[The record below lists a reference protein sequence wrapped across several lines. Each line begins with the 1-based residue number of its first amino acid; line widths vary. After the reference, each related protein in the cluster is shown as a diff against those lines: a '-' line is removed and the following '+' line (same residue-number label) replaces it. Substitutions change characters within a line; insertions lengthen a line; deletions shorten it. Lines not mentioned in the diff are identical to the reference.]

1 MGFRILHMHKD
12 YCEWIVKYRVHL
24 RPILSVFPKTE
35 RKTIITCSK
44 FNVLCVVKGANEK
57 DFTLVLAIR
66 GKVIS
71 YNVKSKTLKELHD
84 LSTNDLD
91 DWGASLIIGCTS
103 SEHSLAAELIANNS
117 DLLTEILIRVPA
129 KSLIRFKSVSKE
141 WLYLI
146 SDFQFASD
154 HARRNHHS
162 SVSALYFYSNRWSPE
177 EQLESVSI
185 AGHRTRLP
193 TLSFLDGVVVS
204 SCTITIERSCN
215 GLILC
220 SNGFRKPPY
229 IVCNLTTKKFSLLP
243 DIGPTSSESPH
254 YKVLLFS
261 YSYVNNGRWVEI
273 EIYNSQTSSWKHIS
287 VPEPRGARFMFRV
300 FWNGAIHGISYANVH
315 ARFEVEEEKLIQTPM
330 PRNPKILSH
339 DKIWYFGECGGDLLL
354 IQTPQR
360 CAMGFRIL
368 QMHRDYCEWIVK
380 YRVHLRPIL
389 SVLPKTARKTIITC
403 CEFNV
408 LCVVKGA
415 NEKDFTL
422 VLAIRGKVISYNV
435 KSKTLKELHDLST
448 DDLDDWGGAS
458 WCNTYQFIES
468 LSPV

>member
-1 MGFRILHMHKD
+1 MKAYSNTRR
-12 YCEWIVKYRVHL
+12 CR
-24 RPILSVFPKTE
+24 
-35 RKTIITCSK
+35 RK
-44 FNVLCVVKGANEK
+44 
-57 DFTLVLAIR
+57 
-66 GKVIS
+66 
-71 YNVKSKTLKELHD
+71 
-84 LSTNDLD
+84 
-91 DWGASLIIGCTS
+91 LIIGCTS
-103 SEHSLAAELIANNS
+103 SEHSFAAELIANSS

-129 KSLIRFKSVSKE
+129 KSLIRFKSVSKQR
-141 WLYLI
+141 LSLI
-146 SDFQFASD
+146 SDSQFASD
-154 HARRNHHS
+154 HARRNRHS

-185 AGHRTRLP
+185 AGHRTLLP

-204 SCTITIERSCN
+204 SCTTTIERSCN

-243 DIGPTSSESPH
+243 DIGPTSSESYRKNVGAFLAFDPSKSPH

-261 YSYVNNGRWVEI
+261 YSYVNNGRWVEV
-273 EIYNSQTSSWKHIS
+273 EIYSSQTSSWKHIS

-315 ARFEVEEEKLIQTPM
+315 VRFEVEEEKLIQTAM

-339 DKIWYFGECGGDLLL
+339 DKIRYFGECGGDLLL

-360 CAMGFRIL
+360 CDMGFRIL

-389 SVLPKTARKTIITC
+389 SVLPKTARKTIITR